1 MYPKLKVQSDSP
13 HFPPATTPPFPIVLT
28 PLKDRRASVDF
39 SPYDL
44 AWVAKL
50 QLALAQV
57 SLPTLPAEEAC
68 GSGGWETAH

>member
-1 MYPKLKVQSDSP
+1 M
-13 HFPPATTPPFPIVLT
+13 
-28 PLKDRRASVDF
+28 DF